1 MQEHS
6 LKSYVSSLPSIGHI
20 GVPPGLCIKTRLRA
34 QPLIWNSFSQ
44 ERLCTWPHF
53 ESECSWNLEV
63 AYYFYFTDLFFAL
76 LFKVSLSGKQTGND
90 TEKFV
95 GFIINIYNDFTDE
108 PSGDFV
114 TPLPQGVK
122 EEECHYEGRSYIV
135 SRVHYIRRY
144 KPVADPGE
152 GPRLSPTSLF

>member
-1 MQEHS
+1 M
-6 LKSYVSSLPSIGHI
+6 
-20 GVPPGLCIKTRLRA
+20 
-34 QPLIWNSFSQ
+34 
-44 ERLCTWPHF
+44 
-53 ESECSWNLEV
+53 

-122 EEECHYEGRSYIV
+122 EEECHYEARSYIV
-135 SRVHYIRRY
+135 SRIHYIRRY
-144 KPVADPGE
+144 KLVADPGE
-152 GPRLSPTSLF
+152 EPGSPLILRPN

>member
-1 MQEHS
+1 M
-6 LKSYVSSLPSIGHI
+6 
-20 GVPPGLCIKTRLRA
+20 
-34 QPLIWNSFSQ
+34 
-44 ERLCTWPHF
+44 
-53 ESECSWNLEV
+53 

-122 EEECHYEGRSYIV
+122 EEECHYEARSYIV
-135 SRVHYIRRY
+135 SRIHYIRRY

-152 GPRLSPTSLF
+152 GPGLPLYLRPN